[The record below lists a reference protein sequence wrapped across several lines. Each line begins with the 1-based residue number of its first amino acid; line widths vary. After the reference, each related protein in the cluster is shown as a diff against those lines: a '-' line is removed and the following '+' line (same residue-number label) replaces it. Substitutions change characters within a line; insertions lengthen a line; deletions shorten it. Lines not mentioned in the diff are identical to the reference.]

1 MILFNSTQ
9 RSSRL
14 DYTLDYVFN
23 QRLGIGFEWTDTS
36 TNTNPSDYFINYGL
50 DNPRANKS
58 ILPHGLLFDEGV
70 KKQYNVD
77 DFLHLSD
84 FDFEQAT
91 WPDALSAI
99 FYHLS
104 RYEEYQCQSSDEHG
118 RFDAEQSCLKV
129 VGFKPII
136 DVWINAFKQYLI
148 NTVGIKPD
156 AFKQVQFQQVPSIDI
171 DAVYAYKGRSIVRTG
186 LAYAKDLLLGRL
198 SELKLRTQV
207 LLGTKPDPNDN
218 FKWQLETLNPHTANY
233 FFLLGPYGQYD
244 KNTSIHAEGFKTIIQ
259 SVQSAGHIV
268 GIHPSYASYLNQAEV
283 LKQKQI
289 LESVIGKKVLHSR
302 QHFLRF
308 KLPESYRLLLSIG
321 IQHEHSMGYSKTAG
335 FRAATAQ
342 QFYWFDLENNQITD
356 LCVHPFAAMDV
367 AYKQHQKLSAEASIQ
382 ASSEW
387 IKICKTLQIPFT
399 FVFHN
404 ESLSQHRG
412 WQNFDALFKFWCHGK
427 H

>member
-23 QRLGIGFEWTDTS
+23 QRLGIGFEWTDAS
-36 TNTNPSDYFINYGL
+36 TITNPSDYFIYYGPT
-50 DNPRANKS
+50 NNQANKTV
-58 ILPHGLLFDEGV
+58 LPHGLLFDEGV
-70 KKQYNVD
+70 KKQYHVA

-99 FYHLS
+99 FFHLS
-104 RYEEYQCQSSDEHG
+104 RYEEYQSNSTDEHG
-118 RFDAEQSCLKV
+118 RFDAEQSCLKA
-129 VGFKPII
+129 VGFQPII
-136 DVWINAFKQYLI
+136 DVWIHAFKQHLIEKAGYSPNAFK
-148 NTVGIKPD
+148 TE
-156 AFKQVQFQQVPSIDI
+156 QFQHVPSIDI
-171 DAVYAYKGRSIVRTG
+171 DAVYAYKGRSILRTG
-186 LAYAKDLLLGRL
+186 LAFAKDLLFCRF
-198 SELKLRTQV
+198 SELKQRAQV
-207 LLGTKPDPNDN
+207 LLGKQPDPNDN
-218 FKWQLETLNPHTANY
+218 FNWQFEALKPHTANY

-244 KNTSIHAEGFKTIIQ
+244 KNISIKAEGFKDIIQ
-259 SVQSAGHIV
+259 AVQKAGHIV

-283 LKQKQI
+283 LQQKQT
-289 LESVIGKKVLHSR
+289 LEGIIGTKVLHAR

-308 KLPESYRLLLSIG
+308 KLPDSYHLLLSIG

-342 QFYWFDLENNQITD
+342 CFYWFDLENNQVTD
-356 LCVHPFAAMDV
+356 LCIHPFVAMDV
-367 AYKQHQKLSAEASIQ
+367 AFKQHQQLTAEASIQ
-382 ASSEW
+382 ASSDW

-412 WQNFDALFKFWCHGK
+412 WQHFDALFQYWCHGK